1 MVQVVLGVDWAKCL
15 QAMAALIKWRRICQ
29 KLGCSMYRTVFSLLL
44 LIVGAAS
51 ALAAEQTDTSYRL
64 GSGDKV
70 NITVYGEDD
79 LSIETPLGQS
89 GIINYP
95 YLGEIKAAGLTVA
108 ELEKRLTDG
117 LRGDYLVNPSVHV
130 SILEYRPFYI
140 YGQVFKPGGYPFQ
153 PNLTVERAVAL
164 GGGFTERAE
173 RREFK
178 IRRSD
183 NGKET
188 ELKGSLD
195 TVLLPGDSVFVTESF
210 F

>member
-1 MVQVVLGVDWAKCL
+1 MEQRVKKKAVISCL
-15 QAMAALIKWRRICQ
+15 LAMLMAASWRQLWRQ
-29 KLGCSMYRTVFSLLL
+29 LRCSMYRTVALLVL
-44 LIVGAAS
+44 LIMGGVQAADEAS
-51 ALAAEQTDTSYRL
+51 TSYRL

-70 NITVYGEDD
+70 KITVYGEDD

-178 IRRSD
+178 IRRHD

-188 ELKGSLD
+188 ELKGALD
-195 TVLLPGDSVFVTESF
+195 SSLLPGDSVFVIESF